1 MPNPTTPDPK
11 SERARIGDPGPSRAD
26 VAPKERDPQET
37 LRHFRELLDRQQLEE
52 SLVSRQHSQRQDLLE
67 SLVARQQATEVTRKL
82 SRLHPADIAFVLE
95 GLPLEQRSR
104 LWHLVPPEL
113 DGAVLLETS
122 DAVRES
128 LIADMD
134 PGEIIAATRKLDSDD
149 IADLVP
155 HLPSELVPELLNTLS
170 REDRDQVQSVLS
182 FPEGSVGALMDFE
195 MVTVSEGHRLEVVLR
210 YLRRRGRLPQNTNKL
225 MVVDK
230 AGVLTGVLFFEDLLV
245 HDPDDLVR
253 DVMDADPVYF
263 RTDDDARDAA
273 LAFERY
279 ALVAAPVVNA
289 HRQLVGRLTV
299 DAVMEEAVD
308 SAQQDLLSQVGLTRE
323 EDLFASIWQSAR
335 NRWPWLAINL
345 MTAFI
350 ASRVIGVFEDS
361 IERVVA
367 LAALMPIVASIGGNT
382 GNQAVA
388 LTIRGLALDQIDG
401 RNARY
406 LVLKE
411 MGVSLANGALWG
423 SIMGLVTWALY
434 GDTHLG
440 MVMTVAMVLNMLLAA
455 LIGIAIPLGL
465 GALGR
470 DPAMGSSI
478 ILTFV
483 TDAGGFFIFLGLA
496 SLVLGG

>member
-1 MPNPTTPDPK
+1 
-11 SERARIGDPGPSRAD
+11 
-26 VAPKERDPQET
+26 
-37 LRHFRELLDRQQLEE
+37 
-52 SLVSRQHSQRQDLLE
+52 
-67 SLVARQQATEVTRKL
+67 
-82 SRLHPADIAFVLE
+82 
-95 GLPLEQRSR
+95 
-104 LWHLVPPEL
+104 
-113 DGAVLLETS
+113 
-122 DAVRES
+122 
-128 LIADMD
+128 
-134 PGEIIAATRKLDSDD
+134 
-149 IADLVP
+149 
-155 HLPSELVPELLNTLS
+155 
-170 REDRDQVQSVLS
+170 
-182 FPEGSVGALMDFE
+182 

-263 RTDDDARDAA
+263 RTDDDAQDAA

-299 DAVMEEAVD
+299 DAVMEEAVE